1 MDSQEIHLI
10 ATLKPLPGKMD
21 EVSKLYK
28 IQNQGKNTNNSSH
41 TPQLAAHFAEV
52 AKKIHATEPGT
63 LTWYAIRPDGG
74 DELIVV
80 ERYGIF
86 FTFFF
91 PSPFIPINILFNAW
105 HDTHYHIPFPL
116 HMHYMYTF
124 YPPPAGLA
132 ALCFNK
138 PRKEPRLSLLASH
151 ITLAVHGVAWH
162 GIAKSFSNI
171 LERIF
176 FFFFKIHRYKD
187 AQAQQ
192 VHSNS
197 GHLKAL
203 SESVGPLLAGPYT
216 LKIGRQVAGFRREER
231 L

>member
-21 EVSKLYK
+21 E
-28 IQNQGKNTNNSSH
+28 
-41 TPQLAAHFAEV
+41 LAAHFAEV

-80 ERYGIF
+80 E
-86 FTFFF
+86 
-91 PSPFIPINILFNAW
+91 
-105 HDTHYHIPFPL
+105 
-116 HMHYMYTF
+116 
-124 YPPPAGLA
+124 
-132 ALCFNK
+132 
-138 PRKEPRLSLLASH
+138 
-151 ITLAVHGVAWH
+151 
-162 GIAKSFSNI
+162 
-171 LERIF
+171 
-176 FFFFKIHRYKD
+176 RYKD